1 MDSVFLEIMVLIVSL
16 VLSAYFSAMETSF
29 SLLSEVK
36 IKQFFSTE
44 EIDDNIVKNH
54 LISKRNRVLNTI
66 FLGNILFN
74 ITSVFIIIDISIK
87 HINNYPFIIAA
98 VVTFF
103 LVLLFGETI
112 PKTLARYEVIKFN
125 RFTLGIISKF
135 YYIFAPVIFLSDMI
149 TSFTL
154 RIFGKNLKKDSNFSE
169 DELEFLI
176 TAGEK
181 EGKLQHDKGEMI
193 NNIFDIADIDVKEI
207 MVPRTD
213 ITAIKECATT
223 EEIKSIIRT
232 TEFSRIPVYRN
243 SLDNII
249 GILYAKDLIRLK
261 GTDYNTDDLLKL
273 LRKPLFVP
281 ETKKIDLLLK
291 EFQKNKL
298 HIAVV
303 VDEYGG
309 TAGIITMEDILE
321 EIVGDILDEY
331 DIDNEE
337 IKQISENIFTV
348 HGRMSIADFCDYFK
362 IEDFSEDDDYDT
374 IAGLVFDLAGEVP
387 KPGDEFIWNNFKF
400 TIKYMNKRRIEILEL
415 ELIIN
420 NQIDTKS
427 ESGDHNE

>member
-1 MDSVFLEIMVLIVSL
+1 MSCLWKPE
-16 VLSAYFSAMETSF
+16 
-29 SLLSEVK
+29 
-36 IKQFFSTE
+36 
-44 EIDDNIVKNH
+44 
-54 LISKRNRVLNTI
+54 
-66 FLGNILFN
+66 
-74 ITSVFIIIDISIK
+74 
-87 HINNYPFIIAA
+87 
-98 VVTFF
+98 
-103 LVLLFGETI
+103 
-112 PKTLARYEVIKFN
+112 
-125 RFTLGIISKF
+125 
-135 YYIFAPVIFLSDMI
+135 
-149 TSFTL
+149 
-154 RIFGKNLKKDSNFSE
+154 FSE

-223 EEIKSIIRT
+223 EEIKSVIRT
-232 TEFSRIPVYRN
+232 TEYSRIPVYRN

-261 GTDYNTDDLLKL
+261 GTDYSTDDLLKL

-291 EFQKNKL
+291 EFQKSKL

-331 DIDNEE
+331 DIDDEE
-337 IKQISENIFTV
+337 LKQIGDNKYAVS
-348 HGRMSIADFCDYFK
+348 GRMSVADFCDYFK
-362 IEDFSEDDDYDT
+362 IEDFSENDDYDT
-374 IAGLVFDLAGEVP
+374 IAGFVFDLAGEVP
-387 KPGDEFIWNNFKF
+387 KIDDEFIWNNFKF
-400 TIKYMNKRRIEILEL
+400 TIKHMNKRRIDVLEL
-415 ELIIN
+415 ELISREEVE
-420 NQIDTKS
+420 DS
-427 ESGDHNE
+427 NE